1 MPLQALLW
9 LLPLGLLIGLVEWPL
24 QALSE
29 LGFVL
34 QHRLWVLPGLVS
46 SGGMAPG
53 AMPWWGALVV
63 FGATALLLA
72 LAWGTGLGVGRG
84 GGLAPVLA
92 LDRAPQGLAAE
103 REQAWLEKLS
113 LRVQLARLPL
123 LLLTHLGGL
132 SVGVESPSAALGAS
146 ALLAIRRR
154 WPQWRPLA
162 AMPLPLVAVVG
173 GSAGLG
179 AAFRSPLL
187 AVAYGLEELG
197 RCQGLPLVLPSLV
210 LAGMGGLLNSG
221 LGQPARLPGLLLGP
235 LAPGLWGW
243 VLLLTLA
250 GSGLG
255 ALFVRLLIPLAGLVQ
270 RLLAE
275 RRWLAVLVISG
286 LLALIALAS
295 GGLSLNDGSLSL
307 QALLQGRAGG
317 TELTLLWRW
326 LASLLSIA
334 AAAPGG
340 LMHDAM
346 TLGALLT
353 TPLHGMAGLDARALA
368 QLAAVGATALFAA
381 ANGTPVF
388 CAAFVFTLQG
398 DPSSLPLLLLVSGVS
413 ASLAERWRGEEWN
426 GHQASALLR

>member
-1 MPLQALLW
+1 MPLQSLLW
-9 LLPLGLLIGLVEWPL
+9 LLPLGLLIGLLELPL
-24 QALSE
+24 QLISE

-34 QHRLWVLPGLVS
+34 QRQQWALPGLAR
-46 SGGMAPG
+46 SGGVPAVSG
-53 AMPWWGALVV
+53 LGVLVV
-63 FGATALLLA
+63 FAATAALLA
-72 LAWGTGLGVGRG
+72 LAWSTGLGVGRG

-92 LDRAPQGLAAE
+92 LDRAPKGLAAE
-103 REQAWLEKLS
+103 REQAWLAKLS

-154 WPQWRPLA
+154 WPQWKPLA
-162 AMPLPLVAVVG
+162 AMPLPLVAVIG

-187 AVAYGLEELG
+187 AAAYGLEELG
-197 RCQGLPLVLPSLV
+197 RHQGLPLVLPSLV
-210 LAGMGGLLNSG
+210 IAGVGGLLNSG

-250 GSGLG
+250 GCGLG
-255 ALFVRLLIPLAGLVQ
+255 ALLVRLLIPLAGWVQ
-270 RLLAE
+270 LLMAQC
-275 RRWLAVLVISG
+275 RWLAVPLISA

-307 QALLQGRAGG
+307 QALLQGKAGG
-317 TELTLLWRW
+317 GVATWGWRW
-326 LASLLSIA
+326 LASLVSVA
-334 AAAPGG
+334 TAAPGG

-353 TPLHGMAGLDARALA
+353 TPLHGMAGLDARVLA

-381 ANGTPVF
+381 VNGTPVF
-388 CAAFVFTLQG
+388 CAVFVFTLQG
-398 DPSSLPLLLLVSGVS
+398 DPSSLPLLLLVSAVS
-413 ASLAERWRGEEWN
+413 VALAERLRGEGWN
-426 GHQASALLR
+426 AHQALALLR

>member
-1 MPLQALLW
+1 MPIQALLW
-9 LLPLGLLIGLVEWPL
+9 LVPLGLLIGLVEWPL

-34 QHRLWVLPGLVS
+34 QRQLWALPGLGG
-46 SGGMAPG
+46 SGGMAWFAVP
-53 AMPWWGALVV
+53 LV

-72 LAWGTGLGVGRG
+72 LAWGTALRVGRG

-92 LDRAPQGLAAE
+92 LDRASEPLAAQ
-103 REQAWLEKLS
+103 REPAWLEKLS

-123 LLLTHLGGL
+123 LLFTHLGGL
-132 SVGVESPSAALGAS
+132 TVGVESPSAALGAS
-146 ALLAIRRR
+146 VLLAIRRR

-162 AMPLPLVAVVG
+162 AMPLPLVAVIG

-187 AVAYGLEELG
+187 AVTYGLEELG
-197 RCQGLPLVLPSLV
+197 RRQGLPLVLPSLV
-210 LAGMGGLLNSG
+210 LAGVGGLLNGG
-221 LGQPARLPGLLLGP
+221 LGQPARLPGALLGP

-243 VLLLTLA
+243 ALLLTLV

-270 RLLAE
+270 RQITE
-275 RRWLAVLVISG
+275 RRWITVLGIAL

-334 AAAPGG
+334 AGAPGG

-353 TPLHGMAGLDARALA
+353 MPLHHLAGVDARALA

-398 DPSSLPLLLLVSGVS
+398 DPSSLPLLLLVSAVS
-413 ASLAERWRGEEWN
+413 AALAEPVRGEEWN
-426 GHQASALLR
+426 AHQAQALLCPPRSC